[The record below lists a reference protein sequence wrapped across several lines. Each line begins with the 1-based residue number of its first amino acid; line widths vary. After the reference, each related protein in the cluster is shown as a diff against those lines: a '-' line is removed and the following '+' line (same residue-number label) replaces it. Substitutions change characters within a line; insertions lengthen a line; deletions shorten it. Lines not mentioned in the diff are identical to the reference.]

1 MSRLIV
7 TNVETQ
13 NIKFD
18 SDTTAFSIN
27 SSGQLNT
34 SSIVVRG
41 EGTATTNLQ
50 NGLTKVWL
58 SYDADT
64 SNDIDD
70 SLNLASITDNGTGDA
85 THTWTN
91 PANADTYCFQVTA
104 TQDASGGVG
113 YGYGY
118 AGSTA
123 CRTNR
128 TASNH
133 RVTVGWAGDG
143 NLGDLK
149 VYCYSWDGDLA

>member
-1 MSRLIV
+1 MSKASDLARLL
-7 TNVETQ
+7 T
-13 NIKFD
+13 
-18 SDTTAFSIN
+18 
-27 SSGQLNT
+27 SGNT
-34 SSIVVRG
+34 SLHG
-41 EGTATTNLQ
+41 EAGVTSSDSTGKTTNLQ

-64 SNDIDD
+64 SNNIDD

-91 PANADTYCFQVTA
+91 PASADTYCFQVTA
-104 TQDASGGVG
+104 TQDAAGGVG

-118 AGSTA
+118 AGSQA

-133 RVTVGWAGDG
+133 RVTVGWAGDA

>member
-1 MSRLIV
+1 MSTIKTDTLTGTSTAGSISV
-7 TNVETQ
+7 T
-13 NIKFD
+13 
-18 SDTTAFSIN
+18 
-27 SSGQLNT
+27 
-34 SSIVVRG
+34 G
-41 EGTATTNLQ
+41 EGNSTTTNLQ
-50 NGLTKVWL
+50 QGLTKVWL

-91 PANADTYCFQVTA
+91 PASAATYCFQITC
-104 TQDASGGVG
+104 TEDASGAVN

-118 AGSTA
+118 LGSQA

-133 RVTVGWAGDG
+133 RVTVGYAAASGLNDC
-143 NLGDLK
+143 K
-149 VYCYSWDGDLA
+149 MYSYSWDGDLA